1 MKFRLVEKVTLEEE
15 VLNEKTDIYYELA
28 NYLMQD
34 ISNNSYTPSG
44 FISHLGESKRQ
55 ELIDSLTTYVRNKY
69 QLQDSQEI
77 SNRVNEIMNAWVV
90 HHINGIHP
98 TSYKDI
104 NNRSINIALLD
115 GINLHQEISQKYKEE
130 IVKCVK
136 NIPVQINDDVDKLL
150 LRLLV
155 VCKETGVD
163 AKNILAIDMGGFEE
177 ALYGISDKLTKFFT
191 TNYPRTRNDV
201 IYLSDLNLSW

>member
-1 MKFRLVEKVTLEEE
+1 
-15 VLNEKTDIYYELA
+15 
-28 NYLMQD
+28 
-34 ISNNSYTPSG
+34 
-44 FISHLGESKRQ
+44 
-55 ELIDSLTTYVRNKY
+55 
-69 QLQDSQEI
+69 
-77 SNRVNEIMNAWVV
+77 VV

-98 TSYKDI
+98 TGYKDI

-177 ALYGISDKLTKFFT
+177 ALYGIADKLTKFFT